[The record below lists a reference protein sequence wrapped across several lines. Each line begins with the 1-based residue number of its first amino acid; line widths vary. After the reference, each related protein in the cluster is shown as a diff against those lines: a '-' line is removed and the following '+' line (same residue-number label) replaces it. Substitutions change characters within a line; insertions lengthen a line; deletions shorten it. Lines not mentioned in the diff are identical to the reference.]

1 MPARVA
7 QGIVIRGGVF
17 EPAFTSNFS
26 VVQHR
31 RILSMSSKRILV
43 VMIAVLVTLTAT
55 LSFAADQPAKTKKTA
70 AAKTEKAEATK
81 EKEAEKAP
89 RLTIVE
95 PVKDYG
101 TIAKGE
107 KLDWSFLVKNTGDTD
122 LQIIAAKP
130 GCGCTVADFD
140 KVIKPGETGK
150 VTAHVDTT
158 AFAGPIAKT
167 VTLETNDPTTP
178 TSQLTIHAVVKPYVE
193 AFPAGFVRFNLLQ
206 GDADTQ
212 SVMLYSEE
220 DEPFQVTK
228 VELPIDPKTNEPV
241 KWVKVT
247 YDKVAEA
254 DKAPN
259 VGRPGQDQYKVNITV
274 GGADS
279 NVGALAEKIHIFTN
293 SKHQPEY
300 PVSISGVIRPTF
312 RVEPSVLNFGE
323 VTPNDVAATRMVMLH
338 SNNLKAPES
347 FLVSKAE
354 SSVPALVTTSVKPG
368 ANKGEFEVT
377 LQIAKTANPGDV
389 DGTVTIYTND
399 KVNPIVTVPMK
410 ATIKAV
416 TPAAAAS
423 K

>member
-1 MPARVA
+1 
-7 QGIVIRGGVF
+7 
-17 EPAFTSNFS
+17 
-26 VVQHR
+26 
-31 RILSMSSKRILV
+31 MSSKRILV
-43 VMIAVLVTLTAT
+43 VMFAVLVALTAT
-55 LSFAADQPAKTKKTA
+55 LSFAADKTAKAKKTEA
-70 AAKTEKAEATK
+70 PAAKKAEAA
-81 EKEAEKAP
+81 KEAEKAP

-101 TIAKGE
+101 TIPKGE
-107 KLDWSFLVKNTGDTD
+107 KLDWSFLVKNTGDSD

-206 GDADTQ
+206 GEADSQ

-228 VELPIDPKTNEPV
+228 VEVPVDPTTNQPV
-241 KWVKVT
+241 KWVKT
-247 YDKVAEA
+247 SFEKVAEA

-259 VGRPGQDQYKVNITV
+259 VGRPGQDQYRVNITV
-274 GGADS
+274 GGPDAR
-279 NVGALAEKIHIFTN
+279 VGALADKVHIYTN
-293 SKHQPEY
+293 SKHQPDY
-300 PVSISGVIRPTF
+300 FVSLSGVVRPTL
-312 RVEPSVLNFGE
+312 RVEPSMLNFGE
-323 VTPNDVAATRMVMLH
+323 VTPNDVSATRMVMLH
-338 SNNLKAPES
+338 SNNLKTPES
-347 FLVSKAE
+347 FVVSRAE
-354 SSVPALVTTSVKPG
+354 SSVRAITTSVKPG
-368 ANKGEFEVT
+368 ANKGDYEVT
-377 LQIAKTANPGDV
+377 LQIAKDAKPGDV
-389 DGTVTIYTND
+389 DGAVTIYTND
-399 KVNPIVTVPMK
+399 KVNPVITVPMK
-410 ATIKAV
+410 ATIKAA
-416 TPAAAAS
+416 TPAVSS

>member
-1 MPARVA
+1 
-7 QGIVIRGGVF
+7 
-17 EPAFTSNFS
+17 
-26 VVQHR
+26 
-31 RILSMSSKRILV
+31 MSSKRILV
-43 VMIAVLVTLTAT
+43 VMIAVVVALTAS
-55 LSFAADQPAKTKKTA
+55 LSFAADQPAKAKKTA
-70 AAKTEKAEATK
+70 APAAKKAEAA
-81 EKEAEKAP
+81 KEAEKAP

-107 KLDWSFLVKNTGDTD
+107 KLDWSFLVKNTGDSD

-150 VTAHVDTT
+150 VTAHVDTA

-206 GDADTQ
+206 GEADTQ

-220 DEPFQVTK
+220 DEPFAVTK
-228 VELPIDPKTNEPV
+228 VDLPIDPATNEPV
-241 KWVKVT
+241 KWVKT
-247 YDKVAEA
+247 TFDKVAEA

-259 VGRPGQDQYKVNITV
+259 VGRAGQDQYKVNITV
-274 GGADS
+274 GGPNA
-279 NVGALAEKIHIFTN
+279 NVGTLAEKVHIYTN
-293 SKHQPEY
+293 SKHQPDY
-300 PVSISGVIRPTF
+300 FVSIAGVVRPTF
-312 RVEPSVLNFGE
+312 RVEPSALNFGE

-338 SNNLKAPES
+338 SNNLKTPET
-347 FLVSKAE
+347 FVVSKAE
-354 SSVPALVTTSVKPG
+354 SSVPAVVTSVKPG
-368 ANKGEFEVT
+368 ANKGEYEVT
-377 LQIAKTANPGDV
+377 LQIAKDAKPGDV
-389 DGTVTIYTND
+389 DGAVTIYTND
-399 KVNPIVTVPMK
+399 KVNPVIKVPMK
-410 ATIKAV
+410 ATIKAA
-416 TPAAAAS
+416 TPAAVSS

>member
-1 MPARVA
+1 
-7 QGIVIRGGVF
+7 
-17 EPAFTSNFS
+17 
-26 VVQHR
+26 
-31 RILSMSSKRILV
+31 MSSKRILV
-43 VMIAVLVTLTAT
+43 VMIAVLVALTAS
-55 LSFAADQPAKTKKTA
+55 LSFAADQPAKAKKTA
-70 AAKTEKAEATK
+70 APEAKKAEAA
-81 EKEAEKAP
+81 KEAEKSP

-107 KLDWSFLVKNTGDTD
+107 KLDWSFVIKNTGDTD

-178 TSQLTIHAVVKPYVE
+178 TSQLTIHAIVKPYVE

-206 GDADTQ
+206 GEADSQ

-228 VELPIDPKTNEPV
+228 IELPVDPTTNEPV
-241 KWVKVT
+241 KWIKT
-247 YDKVAEA
+247 TFDKVADA

-274 GGADS
+274 GGM
-279 NVGALAEKIHIFTN
+279 NTKVGTLAEKVHIYTN
-293 SKHQPEY
+293 SKHQPDY
-300 PVSISGVIRPTF
+300 FVSIAGVVRPTF
-312 RVEPSVLNFGE
+312 RVEPTALNFGE

-338 SNNLKAPES
+338 SNNLKTPEA
-347 FLVSKAE
+347 F
-354 SSVPALVTTSVKPG
+354 
-368 ANKGEFEVT
+368 
-377 LQIAKTANPGDV
+377 
-389 DGTVTIYTND
+389 
-399 KVNPIVTVPMK
+399 
-410 ATIKAV
+410 
-416 TPAAAAS
+416 
-423 K
+423 

>member
-1 MPARVA
+1 
-7 QGIVIRGGVF
+7 
-17 EPAFTSNFS
+17 
-26 VVQHR
+26 
-31 RILSMSSKRILV
+31 MSSKRILV
-43 VMIAVLVTLTAT
+43 VMIAVLVALTAT
-55 LSFAADQPAKTKKTA
+55 LSFAADQPAKAKKTA
-70 AAKTEKAEATK
+70 APAAKKAEAA
-81 EKEAEKAP
+81 KEAEKAP

-178 TSQLTIHAVVKPYVE
+178 TSQLTIHAIVKPYVE

-206 GDADTQ
+206 GDADSQ

-228 VELPIDPKTNEPV
+228 VDLPVDPATNEPV
-241 KWVKVT
+241 KWVKT
-247 YDKVAEA
+247 TFEKVADA

-274 GGADS
+274 GGTNA
-279 NVGALAEKIHIFTN
+279 NVGALADKVHIYTN
-293 SKHQPEY
+293 SKHQPDY
-300 PVSISGVIRPTF
+300 FVSISGVIRPTF
-312 RVEPSVLNFGE
+312 RIEPSMLNFGE
-323 VTPNDVAATRMVMLH
+323 VTPNDVSATRMVMLH

-347 FLVSKAE
+347 FIVSKAE
-354 SSVPALVTTSVKPG
+354 SSVPAITTSVKPS
-368 ANKGEFEVT
+368 ANKGEYEVT
-377 LQIAKTANPGDV
+377 LQIAKDAKPGDV
-389 DGTVTIYTND
+389 DGAVTIYTND
-399 KVNPIVTVPMK
+399 KVNPIVKVPLK
-410 ATIKAV
+410 ATIKAA

>member
-1 MPARVA
+1 
-7 QGIVIRGGVF
+7 
-17 EPAFTSNFS
+17 
-26 VVQHR
+26 
-31 RILSMSSKRILV
+31 MSSKRILV
-43 VMIAVLVTLTAT
+43 VMIAVLVALTAS
-55 LSFAADQPAKTKKTA
+55 LSFAADQPAKAKKTA
-70 AAKTEKAEATK
+70 APAAKKAEAA
-81 EKEAEKAP
+81 KEAEKAP

-107 KLDWSFLVKNTGDTD
+107 KLDWSFVVKNTGDSD

-150 VTAHVDTT
+150 VTAHVDTA

-212 SVMLYSEE
+212 SVMIYSEE
-220 DEPFQVTK
+220 DDPFQVTK
-228 VELPIDPKTNEPV
+228 VELPIDPTTNEPV

-274 GGADS
+274 GGPDAR
-279 NVGALAEKIHIFTN
+279 VGALAEKVRILTN

-300 PVSISGVIRPTF
+300 PVSIAGVVRPTL
-312 RVEPSVLNFGE
+312 RVEPTMLNFGE
-323 VTPNDVAATRMVMLH
+323 VTPTDVAATRMVMLH
-338 SNNLKAPES
+338 SNNLKTPES
-347 FLVSKAE
+347 FVVSKAE

-368 ANKGEFEVT
+368 ANKGEYEVT
-377 LQIAKTANPGDV
+377 LQIAKDAKPGDV
-389 DGTVTIYTND
+389 NGSVTIYTND
-399 KVNPIVTVPMK
+399 KINPIITVPMK
-410 ATIKAV
+410 ATIKAAA
-416 TPAAAAS
+416 PAAVSS

>member
-1 MPARVA
+1 
-7 QGIVIRGGVF
+7 
-17 EPAFTSNFS
+17 
-26 VVQHR
+26 
-31 RILSMSSKRILV
+31 MSSKRILV
-43 VMIAVLVTLTAT
+43 VMFAVLVALTAT
-55 LSFAADQPAKTKKTA
+55 LSFAAENTAKVEKTAKAKKTEA
-70 AAKTEKAEATK
+70 PAAKKADAAK
-81 EKEAEKAP
+81 AAEKAP

-101 TIAKGE
+101 TIPKGE

-206 GDADTQ
+206 GEADSQ

-228 VELPIDPKTNEPV
+228 VEVPVDPTTNEPV
-241 KWVKVT
+241 KWVKT
-247 YDKVAEA
+247 SFEKVADA

-274 GGADS
+274 GGPDAR
-279 NVGALAEKIHIFTN
+279 VGALADKVHIYTN
-293 SKHQPEY
+293 SKHQPDY
-300 PVSISGVIRPTF
+300 FVSLSGVVRPTL
-312 RVEPSVLNFGE
+312 RVEPSMLNFGE
-323 VTPNDVAATRMVMLH
+323 VTPNDVSATRMVVLH
-338 SNNLKAPES
+338 SNNLKTPES
-347 FLVSKAE
+347 FVVSKAE
-354 SSVPALVTTSVKPG
+354 SSVRAITTSVKPG
-368 ANKGEFEVT
+368 ANKGDYEVT
-377 LQIAKTANPGDV
+377 LQIAKDAKPGDV
-389 DGTVTIYTND
+389 DGSVTIYTND
-399 KVNPIVTVPMK
+399 KINPVITVPMK
-410 ATIKAV
+410 ATIKGA
-416 TPAAAAS
+416 TPAVSS

>member
-1 MPARVA
+1 
-7 QGIVIRGGVF
+7 
-17 EPAFTSNFS
+17 
-26 VVQHR
+26 
-31 RILSMSSKRILV
+31 MSSKRILV
-43 VMIAVLVTLTAT
+43 VMIAVLVALTAT
-55 LSFAADQPAKTKKTA
+55 FTFAADQPAKKTA
-70 AAKTEKAEATK
+70 APAKAETAK
-81 EKEAEKAP
+81 ETAKEAEKAP

-107 KLDWSFLVKNTGDTD
+107 KLDWSFVIKNTGDTD

-178 TSQLTIHAVVKPYVE
+178 TSQLTIHAIVKPYVE

-206 GDADTQ
+206 GEVDSQ

-228 VELPIDPKTNEPV
+228 VEVPVDPTTNEPV
-241 KWVKVT
+241 KWVKT
-247 YDKVAEA
+247 SFEKVAEA

-274 GGADS
+274 GGPDARI
-279 NVGALAEKIHIFTN
+279 GALADKVRIITN

-300 PVSISGVIRPTF
+300 LVSISGVVRPTL
-312 RVEPSVLNFGE
+312 RVEPSLLNFGE
-323 VTPNDVAATRMVMLH
+323 VTPSDVAATRMVMLH

-347 FLVSKAE
+347 FVVSKAE
-354 SSVPALVTTSVKPG
+354 SNVSAVTTSVKPG
-368 ANKGEFEVT
+368 ANKGDYEVT
-377 LQIAKTANPGDV
+377 LQIAKDAKPGDV
-389 DGTVTIYTND
+389 DGAVTIYTND
-399 KVNPIVTVPMK
+399 KINPVITVPLK
-410 ATIKAV
+410 ATIKPA
-416 TPAAAAS
+416 TPAVSS